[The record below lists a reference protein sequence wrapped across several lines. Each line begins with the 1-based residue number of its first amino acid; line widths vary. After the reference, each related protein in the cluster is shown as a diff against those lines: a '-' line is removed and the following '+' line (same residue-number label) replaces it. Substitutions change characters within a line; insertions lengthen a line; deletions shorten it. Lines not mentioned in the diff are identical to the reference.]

1 MSHSEDRHLD
11 FVLRHYK
18 EGAFDTQK
26 AIGRFRESQ
35 GMRPVRRRLNFV
47 RIGLSAAAA
56 VLLGV
61 FLFMNHRSGQ
71 WTEVTA
77 SSLQHGVVLPD
88 GTDVTLTPGSSI
100 RFRMKDVREVKMDGK
115 VYFDVARD
123 EARPFEIETDG
134 AFVRVLGTEFM
145 VDGSEESVVR
155 VYVDEG
161 KVLFA
166 RNRPIGA
173 LLCARNSK
181 TEGVILTEGMAAS
194 LEDGD
199 VMPVVDE
206 DADTNAIAWQRGTF
220 VFDQTPLKDVLDCL
234 SDYYHVSFAAND
246 LSKQLS
252 GEFVTDD
259 LDLIIELIE
268 SALDVTIIR
277 R

>member
-11 FVLRHYK
+11 FVLKHYK

-26 AIGRFRESQ
+26 AIGRFHDAH
-35 GMRPVRRRLNFV
+35 GIRPVRRSLNFV
-47 RIGLSAAAA
+47 RIGLSAAAV

-61 FLFMNHRSGQ
+61 FLFMNIEAGS

-77 SSLQHGVVLPD
+77 DNIQQTVVLPD
-88 GTDVTLTPGSSI
+88 GTDATLAPGSSLK
-100 RFRMKDVREVKMDGK
+100 FRMKETREVKMDGK

-123 EARPFEIETDG
+123 ESRPFEVDADG

-145 VDGSEESVVR
+145 VDGSGENVVS

-161 KVLFA
+161 KVLF
-166 RNRPIGA
+166 
-173 LLCARNSK
+173 ARNSK

-194 LEDGD
+194 LEGGD

-206 DADTNAIAWQRGTF
+206 DADANAIAWQRGTF
-220 VFDQTPLKDVLDCL
+220 VFDQTPLKEVLDCL

>member
-11 FVLRHYK
+11 FVLKHYK

-26 AIGRFRESQ
+26 AIGRFRDAH
-35 GMRPVRRRLNFV
+35 GIRPVRRSLNFV
-47 RIGLSAAAA
+47 RIGLSAAAV

-61 FLFMNHRSGQ
+61 FLFMNIEAGS

-77 SSLQHGVVLPD
+77 DNIQQTVVLPD
-88 GTDVTLTPGSSI
+88 GTDATLAPGSSLK
-100 RFRMKDVREVKMDGK
+100 FRMNETREVKMDGK

-123 EARPFEIETDG
+123 ESRPFEVDADG

-145 VDGSEESVVR
+145 VEESDR
-155 VYVDEG
+155 ETIKVYVAEG

-166 RNRPIGA
+166 RNSRA
-173 LLCARNSK
+173 ES
-181 TEGVILTEGMAAS
+181 VVLTEGMGAS
-194 LEDGD
+194 LSSDA
-199 VMPVVDE
+199 VVPVVE
-206 DADTNAIAWQRGTF
+206 ETGDANSIAWQRGSF
-220 VFDQTPLKDVLDCL
+220 IFDQTPLKEVLDCL
-234 SDYYHVSFAAND
+234 SAYYHVSFAASD
-246 LSKQLS
+246 LSKRLS
-252 GEFVTDD
+252 GEFQTDD

>member
-61 FLFMNHRSGQ
+61 FLFMNHKSGQ

-77 SSLQHGVVLPD
+77 SSVQHGVVLPD

-145 VDGSEESVVR
+145 VDGSGENVVR

-161 KVLFA
+161 KVLF
-166 RNRPIGA
+166 
-173 LLCARNSK
+173 ARNSK

-194 LEDGD
+194 LEGGD

-206 DADTNAIAWQRGTF
+206 DADANAIAWQRGTF
-220 VFDQTPLKDVLDCL
+220 VFDQTPLKEVLDCL